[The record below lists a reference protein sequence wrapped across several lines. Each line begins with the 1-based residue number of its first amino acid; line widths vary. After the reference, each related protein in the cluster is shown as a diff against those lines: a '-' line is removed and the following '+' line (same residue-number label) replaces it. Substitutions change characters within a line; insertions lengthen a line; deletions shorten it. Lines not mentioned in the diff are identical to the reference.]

1 MRAAELIPN
10 FVGQHALVLHRP
22 HPVVDAIARQLGQLG
37 MECSQ
42 AWPDIAPG
50 HLGFDHLFFDAD
62 MGHDGQFPW
71 TPGAAPVPTIALIGS
86 EAPGRIAWAIQN
98 GADAHLLKPVGSA
111 GIYSAL
117 VIATTAFRQRA
128 VLEGELVS
136 LRRQL
141 DRRQALAEATALVMQ
156 CECCDADSAYALL
169 RQRAMEQRLTIEDLA
184 VRLLDDRGGPDER
197 RSRA

>member
-22 HPVVDAIARQLGQLG
+22 HPVVDAIARQLAQLG

-42 AWPDIAPG
+42 AWPVIAPERQD
-50 HLGFDHLFFDAD
+50 FDHLFYDAD

-71 TPGAAPVPTIALIGS
+71 SRGAAPVPTIALIGS

-117 VIATTAFRQRA
+117 VIATTAFRQRVA
-128 VLEGELVS
+128 LEGDLAA

-141 DRRQALAEATALVMQ
+141 DRRQALAEATAMVMQ
-156 CECCDADSAYALL
+156 RECCDADRAYALL
-169 RQRAMEQRLTIEDLA
+169 RQQAMEQRLTIEELA
-184 VRLLDDRGGPDER
+184 VRLLQERGGPNER